1 MSRSVPT
8 VGAVKTRGRPR
19 GPEPFDGGQAGAD
32 QEGSAVVDFVLVGA
46 LVTLLFLACIQLAL
60 VLHVRNTAL
69 DAASSGARYGVLT
82 DRGPSDAR
90 ARTEQLLRGA
100 LNQDYAGDVTVATES
115 HQGRAILKVTVRVPL
130 PMIGLIGPAGAL
142 EVAGHAALQG

>member
-1 MSRSVPT
+1 MTRSVPM
-8 VGAVKTRGRPR
+8 VGAGKTRGGPR
-19 GPEPFDGGQAGAD
+19 RSEPFDDGPASGG

-69 DAASSGARYGVLT
+69 DAASSGARYGVLA

-100 LNQDYAGDVTVATES
+100 LNQDYARDVTVATENY
-115 HQGRAILKVTVRVPL
+115 QGRSILKVTVRVPL
-130 PMIGLIGPAGAL
+130 PVIGLIGPASAL